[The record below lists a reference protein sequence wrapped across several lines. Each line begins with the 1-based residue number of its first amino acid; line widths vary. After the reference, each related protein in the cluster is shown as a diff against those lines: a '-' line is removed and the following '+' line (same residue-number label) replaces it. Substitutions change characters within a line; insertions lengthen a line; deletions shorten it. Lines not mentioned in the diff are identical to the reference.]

1 MKREIDPNFEL
12 LVCEYIE
19 RFGGNYIGSD
29 DVKRIIS
36 AFSWEHRSDF
46 ERLNNDYK
54 DIQSL
59 PVLAVFINI
68 YSRKAER
75 EKILLETYQAHLLY
89 MRMLERERDMVA
101 AGLARY
107 DINGLEAE
115 SDNSLG

>member
-12 LVCEYIE
+12 LVSEYIE
-19 RFGGNYIGSD
+19 RFGGNYISNND
-29 DVKRIIS
+29 ARRIIS
-36 AFSWEHRSDF
+36 AFLWECPSDF
-46 ERLNNDYK
+46 ERLNKDHK

-75 EKILLETYQAHLLY
+75 EKILRETYQAHLLY

-101 AGLARY
+101 S
-107 DINGLEAE
+107 GLEQYHANNASNGSFE
-115 SDNSLG
+115 E